1 MPMIHD
7 VSHTFTSPV
16 VQKSVCEET
25 ASSWGCTW
33 KQDKK
38 TQAKTKFRWDKLAC
52 KAKGVLIL
60 NLNLHCYWNKFNG
73 LLQHIFLSK
82 HLSARAD
89 VQQYCSWH
97 SALAKHRN
105 ACDSY
110 SDITSSFLEK
120 LLPSHNSRKENWSGF
135 LSLSGRESCVLQT
148 PYAGSRVFQLSQGRL
163 PLSCSILAFCWTKGS
178 WTSMSHW
185 SSADQ
190 CSSRA
195 ASSSW
200 KNG

>member
-1 MPMIHD
+1 MTVIHY
-7 VSHTFTSPV
+7 VSGYSPLLLQWCKKLSEKTTS
-16 VQKSVCEET
+16 S
-25 ASSWGCTW
+25 CTW

-38 TQAKTKFRWDKLAC
+38 TQTKFRWEELAC
-52 KAKGVLIL
+52 KAKGVLML

-73 LLQHIFLSK
+73 LLQHIFCQSISVPELMFS
-82 HLSARAD
+82 HIAPDILGWQNIEMLVTATVTLPPASWRNSGQATTAR
-89 VQQYCSWH
+89 
-97 SALAKHRN
+97 R
-105 ACDSY
+105 
-110 SDITSSFLEK
+110 
-120 LLPSHNSRKENWSGF
+120 ENWSGF

-148 PYAGSRVFQLSQGRL
+148 PYAGSRVFQPSQGRL
-163 PLSCSILAFCWTKGS
+163 PLSCSILAFSWTKGS